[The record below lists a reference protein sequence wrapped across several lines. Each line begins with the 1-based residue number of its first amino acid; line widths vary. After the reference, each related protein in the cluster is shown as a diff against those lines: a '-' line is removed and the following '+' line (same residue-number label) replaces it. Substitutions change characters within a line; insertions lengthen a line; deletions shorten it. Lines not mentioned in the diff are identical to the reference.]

1 MANDL
6 KWMLSSD
13 QQFPYQDDK
22 MIKLWFEVMKWWR
35 PDVVDILGDTD
46 DQACYSRFTEG
57 RSAEFLRMHKDQN
70 GAAIVPLMQHEAKGA
85 REFYAM
91 NREIAGPDAELFT
104 ALGNHDIRVFNYI
117 DAKLPDFLNIVTP
130 EALWNLDSL
139 GYGYIYYDA
148 LPKKRYGDIHVHH
161 GMSVAD
167 TGAVRKDMNDLQI
180 SLIRGHSHRMAA
192 HFQTYELRNKG
203 KGETIRGYEIGHM
216 CDPKSSGMK
225 YSQHHDWQR
234 GFAVAHIENGK
245 WPHVQLIEVS
255 PDYSCVI
262 DGKLFKL

>member
-13 QQFPYQDDK
+13 QQFPYQDNK
-22 MIKLWFEVMKWWR
+22 MIKLWFEVMKWWK

-57 RSAEFLRMHKDQN
+57 RSAEFLRMYKDQN

-85 REFYAM
+85 REFYAK
-91 NREIAGPDAELFT
+91 NREVAGKNAELFT
-104 ALGNHDIRVFNYI
+104 ALVNHDIRVFKYI
-117 DAKLPDFLNIVTP
+117 DAKIPDYLNIVTP
-130 EALWNLDSL
+130 ECLWNLDSL
-139 GYGYIYYDA
+139 GYDYIYYDA

-161 GMSVAD
+161 GISVAD
-167 TGAVRKDMNDLQI
+167 TGAVRADMNNLQVSI
-180 SLIRGHSHRMAA
+180 IRGHSHRMAA

-216 CDPKSSGMK
+216 CDPRSEGMK
-225 YSQHHDWQR
+225 YSQHHDWQK

-245 WPHVQLIEVS
+245 WPHIQLIEVS
-255 PDYSCVI
+255 NDYSCVV
-262 DGKLFKL
+262 DGKLFKV